1 MGSNDGAEIS
11 ELTGI
16 YILWQLSNLLPH
28 EDIVLYRDDHLILL
42 PNTNG
47 QLTDWIRK
55 NVIKKLPLKLKLQ
68 PI

>member
-11 ELTGI
+11 ELTAI

-42 PNTNG
+42 PDTNG
-47 QLTDWIRK
+47 QLTDWIRT